1 MKLSRE
7 KLKKLI
13 LQEITTTKHRSRQ
26 PRGEKAAEMDF
37 FGTPLEPSEE
47 VLDNAAEK
55 ELLAMTMKR
64 DDKADVAYRALFVN
78 KDPIAWKVYNRFKA
92 QNKNIFGNE
101 KEFLDEYW
109 DGPEAKARGKELF
122 RQAQATKAAQPPA
135 EVRKGNPM
143 LGKFVRD
150 TIREAFRSISLAETL
165 NKELINDARE
175 ICVMKKSELLKIIRE
190 EVEVILTNE
199 EAAEMFDL
207 DVGALLDEIMDEAVM
222 RPSMISV
229 RKDPRTG
236 KQDPMQ
242 QFQTPGKTYSDEDV
256 DAGDYKKD
264 LERQRKQH
272 ADWTATQGSGE
283 FDIEKE
289 RKRREAAIAQND
301 RERKVTWRSTKTG
314 RPIKEEDLEEDKDW
328 IQKAVNPE
336 HEGDCT
342 PMTKKTCTPA
352 RKALA
357 KRFKKAARKKKKE
370 GGSGWQGKV

>member
-1 MKLSRE
+1 MMNLSRK

-122 RQAQATKAAQPPA
+122 RQAQASKAAQPPA

-143 LGKFVRD
+143 LGKLVRD

-175 ICVMKKSELLKIIRE
+175 NCVMKKSELYKIIKE
-190 EVEVILTNE
+190 EIEVVLTNE
-199 EAAEMFDL
+199 EAMTPKQPN
-207 DVGALLDEIMDEAVM
+207 LL
-222 RPSMISV
+222 
-229 RKDPRTG
+229 
-236 KQDPMQ
+236 
-242 QFQTPGKTYSDEDV
+242 
-256 DAGDYKKD
+256 
-264 LERQRKQH
+264 
-272 ADWTATQGSGE
+272 
-283 FDIEKE
+283 KE
-289 RKRREAAIAQND
+289 PKR
-301 RERKVTWRSTKTG
+301 
-314 RPIKEEDLEEDKDW
+314 KEE
-328 IQKAVNPE
+328 QQNTNVA
-336 HEGDCT
+336 
-342 PMTKKTCTPA
+342 KKNLPGE
-352 RKALA
+352 RSKIL
-357 KRFKKAARKKKKE
+357 RKKKIGFRRLSTPNTKAIVL
-370 GGSGWQGKV
+370 Q